1 MNIDTL
7 TIILGFTQSL
17 ILIAI
22 SPLITGIMRKIKA
35 RTQKRI
41 GSSIFQPYYDL
52 IKLMQKD
59 DVVSDQS
66 SWLFK
71 FAPWVNFSAITTSAL
86 FIPIFIIYSPFELV
100 GDFLLLIGLFGLARF
115 FTILGGLDTASA
127 FGGLG
132 SSREM
137 MLSTII
143 EPALFLTIFTISLNF
158 GATNITALINSSA
171 SSQTFITPSLM
182 FALISMFVIVLA
194 ESGRLPFDNPAT
206 HLELTMI
213 HEAMILEYSGKR
225 LAIIEWSQSIKNL
238 ILITL
243 LINIF
248 LPWGI
253 TKTVSIETIGIGLS
267 VYFVKVIVIAM
278 FIAFLE
284 TRVAKWRLFRI
295 PDLITIAIA
304 SSMVGIVF
312 FYM

>member
-66 SWLFK
+66 SWLFQ

-158 GATNITALINSSA
+158 GATNITALINTSA

-267 VYFVKVIVIAM
+267 VYFVKVIVIAI

-312 FYM
+312 FYI